1 MNISKLLTD
10 DAILAEIGRRI
21 ARIRI
26 DSQVTQADLAT
37 QAGVS
42 KRTVE
47 RVEAGASAQFSTIIR
62 ILRVLDLMAGLEN
75 LVPEPVPRPMQL
87 LKQKGKE
94 RQRASTNR
102 RPDKASKKWSWGDE
116 S

>member
-1 MNISKLLTD
+1 MNISKLMTD
-10 DAILAEIGRRI
+10 EAILAEIGNRI
-21 ARIRI
+21 ARYRI
-26 DSQVTQADLAT
+26 DQQVTQADLAE

-62 ILRVLDLMAGLEN
+62 ILRVLDILPGLDRMI
-75 LVPEPVPRPMQL
+75 PEPPPRPMDL
-87 LKQKGKE
+87 LKTKGKM
-94 RQRASTNR
+94 RQRASSGKSSDTT
-102 RPDKASKKWSWGDE
+102 PHKWSWGDE